1 MLIQKSRSLANLI
14 AANFYLYHDSFGE
27 GIFKIHHVESIVM
40 PISVKS
46 LPTYIVKNII
56 NKNISLYKSDHMLG

>member
-1 MLIQKSRSLANLI
+1 MLIQKSTGLANLI
-14 AANFYLYHDSFGE
+14 EANFYLYHDSFG
-27 GIFKIHHVESIVM
+27 GVFKIHHVESVVM

-46 LPTYIVKNII
+46 LPIYIVKNII